1 MSPHSSR
8 KQSAAPGQGGSPW
21 DTNQPAG
28 RQQPGGRAAPQ
39 RVGRPRAEHLG
50 PRVGRLAVSRA
61 QAVMF
66 PTNGASRLTE
76 ACCLPGVHSHPG
88 SLCGGGRE
96 PVAAGHHATWRSGL
110 GVTGLRRNRE
120 RGTGPP
126 GTDLP
131 TPAHCKITG
140 GPGAPGSSN
149 SSSAPHNIRPPSKSS
164 APLHRLGRS
173 STKLFVHSPH
183 PHSTL
188 QAQVPCPAPRG
199 RQSWLRPSWHL
210 PPVSVS
216 QRVAVARPWRPS
228 RPVRV

>member
-8 KQSAAPGQGGSPW
+8 KQSAAPGQRGSPW

-50 PRVGRLAVSRA
+50 PHVGRLAVSRA
-61 QAVMF
+61 QAVTF

-96 PVAAGHHATWRSGL
+96 PAAAGHHATWRSGL
-110 GVTGLRRNRE
+110 GVTGLRRSRE
-120 RGTGPP
+120 RGTGPL

-149 SSSAPHNIRPPSKSS
+149 SSSAPHNIRPPSKLS
-164 APLHRLGRS
+164 APLHRLGRL
-173 STKLFVHSPH
+173 STKLFVYSPH
-183 PHSTL
+183 PHSPL
-188 QAQVPCPAPRG
+188 QAQVPCPAP
-199 RQSWLRPSWHL
+199 
-210 PPVSVS
+210 
-216 QRVAVARPWRPS
+216 
-228 RPVRV
+228 